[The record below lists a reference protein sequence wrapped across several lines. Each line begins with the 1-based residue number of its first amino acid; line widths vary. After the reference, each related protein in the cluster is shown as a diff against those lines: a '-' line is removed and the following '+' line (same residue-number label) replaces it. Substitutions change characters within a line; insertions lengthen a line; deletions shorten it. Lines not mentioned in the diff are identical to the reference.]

1 MHSRSPCVIT
11 MEKMIKM
18 PPEAFNLSGR
28 NRYMKHT
35 DKIFLKYYEDLKH
48 SGGTEMEDKN
58 D

>member
-1 MHSRSPCVIT
+1 MIT

-35 DKIFLKYYEDLKH
+35 DKKFFKYCEDLKH